1 MKQLLVK
8 FYHLNTMGRIEG
20 PPLAGILMLA
30 GAMYAIAALPGNILL
45 SALFMAIFCMN
56 YVYLV
61 NGVTDVKEDAINSP
75 HRPLSRGV
83 IGIKEAKIYVQI
95 LFVLTI
101 IYPFFTHDTWIERG
115 VVWFILFLGYIYSCP
130 PVRFKRIPPLA
141 TIYLVANFNLPI
153 VLGYW
158 MATSS
163 TESPP
168 FLLSTIFL
176 FFANMPLKDYG
187 DREGDKKVGVNNWVT
202 VAGGT
207 KNLLIIASVISVLG
221 SIVCYFVLPAQMNH
235 RLFFVLLPLLPALNI
250 LVHKLTGMDMDQ
262 MFTRGVRALIL
273 LGISYVVAGLLL

>member
-1 MKQLLVK
+1 MRKLLVK

-20 PPLAGILMLA
+20 PPLAGILLLA
-30 GAMYAIAALPGNILL
+30 GAMYAISSLPGNILL
-45 SALFMAIFCMN
+45 AALFMAIFCMN

-75 HRPLSRGV
+75 ERPLSRGLV
-83 IGIKEAKIYVQI
+83 GIQEAKKYVNL

-101 IYPFFTHDTWIERG
+101 IYPFFIHNTWMERG

-153 VLGYW
+153 ILGYW
-158 MATSS
+158 MATAS
-163 TESPP
+163 TQSPP
-168 FLLSTIFL
+168 FLLSTVFL

-187 DREGDKKVGVNNWVT
+187 DRVGDKEAGINNWVT

-207 KNLLIIASVISVLG
+207 KNLLAITSALSVLG
-221 SIVCYFVLPAQMNH
+221 SIVCYFVLPAQMEH
-235 RLFFVLLPLLPALNI
+235 RLFFTLLPLMPALNI
-250 LVHKLTGMDMDQ
+250 VVHTLTGMDMDQ

-273 LGISYVVAGLLL
+273 LALMYVIAGLFL